1 MDSAPLPLTRHAD
14 LVADQLAHPPLG
26 SRRPAG
32 APPTVRAGTSGTG
45 ADLLVLA
52 WSAAELGRERRA
64 GTRLLGRL
72 GVRPGMRV
80 ANTLPGAL
88 ATPGSLLLGD
98 VVEELGGLDVPLGAI
113 ESPASAKQA
122 WELVDR
128 VEPEVLVLDAA
139 TAGAFLGSAP
149 ERRRA
154 WWRGIVWLAGPG
166 RASRSAV
173 PAAAGF
179 SGWERTWLAVPE
191 VTSFVAG
198 SCAAGLLHVDEGVRP
213 EIGDDG
219 RLALTPLGGDA
230 PPLRYATEVAACV
243 VPGACACGAPGPA
256 LEVPSGGA

>member
-64 GTRLLGRL
+64 GTRLFGRL

-98 VVEELGGLDVPLGAI
+98 VVEELGALDVALGDAADPGI
-113 ESPASAKQA
+113 ARPA

-128 VEPEVLVLDAA
+128 VRADVLVLPADTGA
-139 TAGAFLGSAP
+139 AFLAAAP
-149 ERRRA
+149 PAGRS
-154 WWRGIVWLAGPG
+154 WCRGIVWLVTGGPRPPSPPPPASG
-166 RASRSAV
+166 LRGWQRA
-173 PAAAGF
+173 
-179 SGWERTWLAVPE
+179 WLAVPE
-191 VTSFVAG
+191 ATSFAG
-198 SCAAGLLHVDEGVRP
+198 RTCAAGRLHP
-213 EIGDDG
+213 
-219 RLALTPLGGDA
+219 
-230 PPLRYATEVAACV
+230 ATDVVA
-243 VPGACACGAPGPA
+243 
-256 LEVPSGGA
+256 